1 MFPPSTPPSLTI
13 MLEGDYREP
22 LMVDEYG
29 LYITIAQMDFFLNRK
44 HGEELV
50 NNASP
55 EFMKYYKNCC
65 LYNLV
70 FDMMQ
75 EDPECGKMYWD
86 SDSESVAMSFPMDG
100 KVAKALAS
108 VAIHFAEADLD
119 EDEDEDEFGLFD

>member
-1 MFPPSTPPSLTI
+1 MSPPSTPPSLII

-22 LMVDEYG
+22 LMEDELG

-44 HGEELV
+44 HGDQMV
-50 NNASP
+50 NQGAP
-55 EFMKYYKNCC
+55 EFMKYYQNCC

-70 FDMMQ
+70 FDMME

-86 SDSESVAMSFPMDG
+86 QETESVAMAFPMDG

-108 VAIHFAEADLD
+108 VAIHFAEDDD
-119 EDEDEDEFGLFD
+119 EADEDEFGLFS

>member
-1 MFPPSTPPSLTI
+1 MSPPSTSPSLIT

-22 LMVDEYG
+22 LMEDELG

-44 HGEELV
+44 HGEQLV

-55 EFMKYYKNCC
+55 EFMKYYQNCC

-70 FDMMQ
+70 FDMM
-75 EDPECGKMYWD
+75 EDDPECGKMYWD
-86 SDSESVAMSFPMDG
+86 DKTESVAMSFPMNG

-108 VAIHFAEADLD
+108 VAIHFTEESD
-119 EDEDEDEFGLFD
+119 DEDEDEFGLFD

>member
-1 MFPPSTPPSLTI
+1 VSPPSTPPSFFP

-22 LMVDEYG
+22 LMMDEYG
-29 LYITIAQMDFFLNRK
+29 LYITISQMEFFLNRK

-70 FDMMQ
+70 YDMME
-75 EDPECGKMYWD
+75 EDSECGKMYWD
-86 SDSESVAMSFPMDG
+86 HETESVAMAFPMDG

-108 VAIHFAEADLD
+108 VAVHFAEVDDD
-119 EDEDEDEFGLFD
+119 ESDDEFGLFD

>member
-1 MFPPSTPPSLTI
+1 VSPPSTSPSLI
-13 MLEGDYREP
+13 PMLEGDYREP

-29 LYITIAQMDFFLNRK
+29 LYITIAQMEFFLNRK

-50 NNASP
+50 NQGSP

-70 FDMMQ
+70 YDMM
-75 EDPECGKMYWD
+75 EDDSDCGKMYWD
-86 SDSESVAMSFPMDG
+86 HVTESVAMAFPMDG

-108 VAIHFAEADLD
+108 VAIHFAEVD
-119 EDEDEDEFGLFD
+119 EDEDDDEFGLFD

>member
-1 MFPPSTPPSLTI
+1 MSPPSTPPSLIT

-22 LMVDEYG
+22 LMEDELG

-44 HGEELV
+44 HGDQMV
-50 NNASP
+50 NQGAP
-55 EFMKYYKNCC
+55 EFMKYYQNCC

-70 FDMMQ
+70 FDMME

-86 SDSESVAMSFPMDG
+86 QETESVAMAFPMDG

-108 VAIHFAEADLD
+108 VAIHFAEDDD
-119 EDEDEDEFGLFD
+119 EADEDEFGLFS